1 MKFVDFVIH
10 RRKKRVL
17 NPKVTMGKKTGKQ
30 NPEKEVEA
38 VDDVHAKIGKQFS
51 SRCSPTYF
59 SNVMSELKPILGE
72 QQRMRISDSP
82 FCKWIDMPVIAI
94 SSGRLDYFLNRF
106 DVPSCSF
113 LINDDVMIPFRSSDF
128 SIVLGLHHSGQP
140 VDLDLKM
147 ESRFLAR
154 HFASK
159 VTKADRAAIR
169 ERMMLLAGSIGV
181 REYPNLGVRRSLNLY
196 PRLFRWGKSKIPLKS
211 AEADTLLN
219 LVDITQ
225 VLPIRPFNEEE
236 NLVSE
241 DGMPE
246 VRRLEKILIRQS
258 ENINLLEKRCGE
270 LEDKN
275 IIHELNVA
283 EAVVEKGEKSG
294 EGAELDEASKDENEA
309 NKDVEGSELSL
320 SKLNEITVFQSSI
333 VDNVRTRADH
343 VKKRKGSMFVTPPSS
358 TPRQKTRVKKQ
369 MLCCTTEYLCSMGQT
384 FVDVDEVIN
393 MLGERE
399 MDEFR
404 GGADFIGHE
413 KSSDEDRKLV
423 MEFLGKDKLDV
434 IVWEDEHMSL
444 SGHALCTLLFHEPV
458 ESEII
463 NVYMRIMRQQSLL
476 NGSEIFCMDT
486 NVQREILEHLE
497 KFGKRRKIQNSEY
510 EAFASRL
517 SSFTR
522 SKLMELNEEIFSRC
536 REEGI
541 FKLWNSKHDTFAV
554 GTAKVYALVYES
566 IPTLGVRRSL
576 NLYPRLFRW
585 GKSKIPLK
593 SAEADTLLNLV
604 DITQV
609 LPIRPFN
616 EEENLVSEDGMPEG
630 EKSGEGAELDE
641 ASKDGNEANKDVEG
655 SELSLSKLN
664 EITVFQSSIVDN
676 VRTRADRV
684 KKRKGSM
691 FVTPPSSTPRQKKR
705 VKKQAFVDVDE
716 AINSLGER
724 EMDEFRGRADFIGHE
739 KSSDEDRKLV
749 MEFLGKDKLDV
760 IVWEDE
766 HMSLSGHALCTL
778 LFHEPVESE
787 IINVYM
793 RIMRQQ
799 SLLNGSEIFC
809 MDTNVQR
816 EILEHL
822 ENLEKE
828 ERYRTPTMKLLH
840 QD

>member
-1 MKFVDFVIH
+1 M
-10 RRKKRVL
+10 
-17 NPKVTMGKKTGKQ
+17 TT
-30 NPEKEVEA
+30 EAEA
-38 VDDVHAKIGKQFS
+38 VADVHAKIGKQFY
-51 SRCSPTYF
+51 SRGSPAYF
-59 SNVMSELKPILGE
+59 SNVMGELKPILGE

-82 FCKWIDMPVIAI
+82 FCKWIDMPDLAI
-94 SSGRLDYFLNRF
+94 SSGRIDYFLNRF

-113 LINDDVMIPFRSSDF
+113 LINDDVMIPFTSSDF

-169 ERMMLLAGSIGV
+169 ERMMLLAGTSYVTPGFIFPDLDDLTTFFDHAWGDAAFRFLYREICNLGSKIYVDGCVVGLMTLVYESI
-181 REYPNLGVRRSLNLY
+181 PTLGVRRSLNLY

-211 AEADTLLN
+211 DEIDTLLN
-219 LVDITQ
+219 RVDITQ

-246 VRRLEKILIRQS
+246 KLLWRR
-258 ENINLLEKRCGE
+258 
-270 LEDKN
+270 
-275 IIHELNVA
+275 V
-283 EAVVEKGEKSG
+283 EKSG
-294 EGAELDEASKDENEA
+294 EGAELVEASKDGNEA

-333 VDNVRTRADH
+333 VDNVRTRADR

-369 MLCCTTEYLCSMGQT
+369 A
-384 FVDVDEVIN
+384 FVDVDEAIN
-393 MLGERE
+393 SLGERE

-404 GGADFIGHE
+404 GRADFIGHE

-554 GTAKVYALVYES
+554 GTAKVYIRFLAGFLRHLSRFEIASQDLVRERCRQQG
-566 IPTLGVRRSL
+566 PTLNCGVYSCMWL
-576 NLYPRLFRW
+576 HCLAY
-585 GKSKIPLK
+585 
-593 SAEADTLLNLV
+593 DT
-604 DITQV
+604 
-609 LPIRPFN
+609 
-616 EEENLVSEDGMPEG
+616 PEIW
-630 EKSGEGAELDE
+630 EC
-641 ASKDGNEANKDVEG
+641 
-655 SELSLSKLN
+655 
-664 EITVFQSSIVDN
+664 Q
-676 VRTRADRV
+676 
-684 KKRKGSM
+684 
-691 FVTPPSSTPRQKKR
+691 QK
-705 VKKQAFVDVDE
+705 VDVN
-716 AINSLGER
+716 AYRVRIAGTILGS
-724 EMDEFRGRADFIGHE
+724 I
-739 KSSDEDRKLV
+739 
-749 MEFLGKDKLDV
+749 
-760 IVWEDE
+760 
-766 HMSLSGHALCTL
+766 
-778 LFHEPVESE
+778 
-787 IINVYM
+787 
-793 RIMRQQ
+793 
-799 SLLNGSEIFC
+799 
-809 MDTNVQR
+809 TNVF
-816 EILEHL
+816 
-822 ENLEKE
+822 
-828 ERYRTPTMKLLH
+828 
-840 QD
+840 

>member
-1 MKFVDFVIH
+1 M
-10 RRKKRVL
+10 
-17 NPKVTMGKKTGKQ
+17 TT
-30 NPEKEVEA
+30 EAEA
-38 VDDVHAKIGKQFS
+38 VADVHAKIGKQFY
-51 SRCSPTYF
+51 SRGSPAYF
-59 SNVMSELKPILGE
+59 SNVMGELKPILGE

-82 FCKWIDMPVIAI
+82 FCKWIDMPDLAI
-94 SSGRLDYFLNRF
+94 SSGRIDYFLNRF

-113 LINDDVMIPFRSSDF
+113 LINDDVMIPFTSSDF

-219 LVDITQ
+219 RVDITQ

-246 VRRLEKILIRQS
+246 
-258 ENINLLEKRCGE
+258 
-270 LEDKN
+270 
-275 IIHELNVA
+275 
-283 EAVVEKGEKSG
+283 GEKSG

-333 VDNVRTRADH
+333 VDNVRTRADR

-358 TPRQKTRVKKQ
+358 TPRQKKRVKKQ

-423 MEFLGKDKLDV
+423 MEFLGKEKMDV

-486 NVQREILEHLE
+486 NVQH
-497 KFGKRRKIQNSEY
+497 
-510 EAFASRL
+510 
-517 SSFTR
+517 T
-522 SKLMELNEEIFSRC
+522 
-536 REEGI
+536 
-541 FKLWNSKHDTFAV
+541 
-554 GTAKVYALVYES
+554 
-566 IPTLGVRRSL
+566 
-576 NLYPRLFRW
+576 
-585 GKSKIPLK
+585 
-593 SAEADTLLNLV
+593 
-604 DITQV
+604 
-609 LPIRPFN
+609 
-616 EEENLVSEDGMPEG
+616 
-630 EKSGEGAELDE
+630 
-641 ASKDGNEANKDVEG
+641 
-655 SELSLSKLN
+655 
-664 EITVFQSSIVDN
+664 
-676 VRTRADRV
+676 
-684 KKRKGSM
+684 
-691 FVTPPSSTPRQKKR
+691 
-705 VKKQAFVDVDE
+705 
-716 AINSLGER
+716 
-724 EMDEFRGRADFIGHE
+724 
-739 KSSDEDRKLV
+739 
-749 MEFLGKDKLDV
+749 
-760 IVWEDE
+760 
-766 HMSLSGHALCTL
+766 
-778 LFHEPVESE
+778 
-787 IINVYM
+787 
-793 RIMRQQ
+793 
-799 SLLNGSEIFC
+799 
-809 MDTNVQR
+809 
-816 EILEHL
+816 
-822 ENLEKE
+822 
-828 ERYRTPTMKLLH
+828 
-840 QD
+840 

>member
-1 MKFVDFVIH
+1 M
-10 RRKKRVL
+10 
-17 NPKVTMGKKTGKQ
+17 TT
-30 NPEKEVEA
+30 EAEA
-38 VDDVHAKIGKQFS
+38 VADVHAKIGKQFY

-82 FCKWIDMPVIAI
+82 FCKWIDMPDLAI
-94 SSGRLDYFLNRF
+94 SSGRIDYFLNRF

-113 LINDDVMIPFRSSDF
+113 LINDDVMIPFTSSDF

-225 VLPIRPFNEEE
+225 VLPIRPFNKEE

-241 DGMPE
+241 YGIPE
-246 VRRLEKILIRQS
+246 VRRLEKIVIRQS
-258 ENINLLEKRCGE
+258 EKIKLLEKRCAE
-270 LEDKN
+270 LEDQN
-275 IIHELNVA
+275 LRHELNVA
-283 EAVVEKGEKSG
+283 EAVVEK
-294 EGAELDEASKDENEA
+294 
-309 NKDVEGSELSL
+309 
-320 SKLNEITVFQSSI
+320 
-333 VDNVRTRADH
+333 
-343 VKKRKGSMFVTPPSS
+343 
-358 TPRQKTRVKKQ
+358 
-369 MLCCTTEYLCSMGQT
+369 
-384 FVDVDEVIN
+384 
-393 MLGERE
+393 
-399 MDEFR
+399 
-404 GGADFIGHE
+404 
-413 KSSDEDRKLV
+413 
-423 MEFLGKDKLDV
+423 
-434 IVWEDEHMSL
+434 
-444 SGHALCTLLFHEPV
+444 
-458 ESEII
+458 
-463 NVYMRIMRQQSLL
+463 
-476 NGSEIFCMDT
+476 
-486 NVQREILEHLE
+486 
-497 KFGKRRKIQNSEY
+497 
-510 EAFASRL
+510 
-517 SSFTR
+517 
-522 SKLMELNEEIFSRC
+522 
-536 REEGI
+536 
-541 FKLWNSKHDTFAV
+541 
-554 GTAKVYALVYES
+554 
-566 IPTLGVRRSL
+566 
-576 NLYPRLFRW
+576 
-585 GKSKIPLK
+585 
-593 SAEADTLLNLV
+593 
-604 DITQV
+604 
-609 LPIRPFN
+609 
-616 EEENLVSEDGMPEG
+616 G

-691 FVTPPSSTPRQKKR
+691 FVTPPSSTPRQKTR

-724 EMDEFRGRADFIGHE
+724 GIDEFRGRADFIGHE

-766 HMSLSGHALCTL
+766 YMSLSGHALCTL
-778 LFHEPVESE
+778 LFREPVESE

-799 SLLNGSEIFC
+799 SLLNGSKIFC

-822 ENLEKE
+822 EKFGKRRKIQNTDYEAFASRLSSFTRSKLMELNE
-828 ERYRTPTMKLLH
+828 EIFRRCREEGIFKLWNSKHDTFAVGTAKVYIRFLAGFLRHLSRFEIASQDLVRERCRQQGPTLNCGVYSCMWLHCLAYDTPEIWECQQKVDVNAYRVRIAGTILGLITNVF
-840 QD
+840 

>member
-1 MKFVDFVIH
+1 M
-10 RRKKRVL
+10 
-17 NPKVTMGKKTGKQ
+17 TT
-30 NPEKEVEA
+30 EAEA
-38 VDDVHAKIGKQFS
+38 VADVHAKIGKQFY
-51 SRCSPTYF
+51 SRGSPAYF
-59 SNVMSELKPILGE
+59 SNVMGELKPILGE

-82 FCKWIDMPVIAI
+82 FCKWIDMPDLAI
-94 SSGRLDYFLNRF
+94 SSGRIDYFLNRF

-113 LINDDVMIPFRSSDF
+113 LINDDVMIPFTSSDF

-169 ERMMLLAGSIGV
+169 ERMMLLAGTIYVTPGFIFPYLDDLTTFFDHAWGDAAFRFLYREICHLGSKIYVDGCVVGLMALVYESI
-181 REYPNLGVRRSLNLY
+181 PTLGVRRSLNLY

-225 VLPIRPFNEEE
+225 VLPIRPFNKEE

-241 DGMPE
+241 YGIPE
-246 VRRLEKILIRQS
+246 VRRLEKIVIRQS
-258 ENINLLEKRCGE
+258 EKIKLLEKRCAE
-270 LEDKN
+270 LEDQN
-275 IIHELNVA
+275 LRHELNVA

-294 EGAELDEASKDENEA
+294 EGAELDEASKDGNEA

-333 VDNVRTRADH
+333 VDNVRTRADR

-369 MLCCTTEYLCSMGQT
+369 A
-384 FVDVDEVIN
+384 FVDVDEAIN
-393 MLGERE
+393 SLGERGI
-399 MDEFR
+399 DEFR
-404 GGADFIGHE
+404 GRADFIGHE

-554 GTAKVYALVYES
+554 GTAKVYIRFLAGFLRHLSRFEIASQDLVRERCRQQG
-566 IPTLGVRRSL
+566 PTLNCGVYSCMWL
-576 NLYPRLFRW
+576 HCLAY
-585 GKSKIPLK
+585 
-593 SAEADTLLNLV
+593 DT
-604 DITQV
+604 
-609 LPIRPFN
+609 
-616 EEENLVSEDGMPEG
+616 PEIW
-630 EKSGEGAELDE
+630 EC
-641 ASKDGNEANKDVEG
+641 
-655 SELSLSKLN
+655 
-664 EITVFQSSIVDN
+664 Q
-676 VRTRADRV
+676 
-684 KKRKGSM
+684 
-691 FVTPPSSTPRQKKR
+691 QK
-705 VKKQAFVDVDE
+705 VDVN
-716 AINSLGER
+716 AYRVRIAGTILGL
-724 EMDEFRGRADFIGHE
+724 I
-739 KSSDEDRKLV
+739 
-749 MEFLGKDKLDV
+749 
-760 IVWEDE
+760 
-766 HMSLSGHALCTL
+766 
-778 LFHEPVESE
+778 
-787 IINVYM
+787 
-793 RIMRQQ
+793 
-799 SLLNGSEIFC
+799 
-809 MDTNVQR
+809 TNVF
-816 EILEHL
+816 
-822 ENLEKE
+822 
-828 ERYRTPTMKLLH
+828 
-840 QD
+840 